1 MTAAIETGY
10 APING
15 LDLYYEIS
23 GEGDPLILLPAR
35 RVRATA
41 MFGAILPALAM
52 AGDKNVG
59 GGGADIAQQA
69 PRAGLIDEISVER
82 VPILLGSGISFFGEL
97 GVGPIK
103 LEQIGNVEGT
113 GVTHLR
119 FRVVK

>member
-1 MTAAIETGY
+1 MTAAIEAGY

-41 MFGAILPALAM
+41 MSGAILPALAM

-59 GGGADIAQQA
+59 VGGADIA
-69 PRAGLIDEISVER
+69 
-82 VPILLGSGISFFGEL
+82 
-97 GVGPIK
+97 
-103 LEQIGNVEGT
+103 
-113 GVTHLR
+113 
-119 FRVVK
+119 